1 MRAVHVLSF
10 IYLNP
15 CRQQWFQPRQD
26 RGGKQE
32 NPMHTHFISKKPLAV
47 MIIALLYFQAGCM
60 LLGGGGEPEKND
72 QQVLF
77 TEGEKAMEAKDY
89 EQAIHHFQTFADQFP
104 KSRQYTW
111 ALQRLGESYEGLLSF
126 YYKKKIEAGKPE
138 PEARKAF
145 LEKYGRYNCWIQTP
159 EELQYNRM
167 QYKLIL
173 EKHPKS
179 DIADEAAYRMIVW
192 EKDYKGSPEG
202 ALREIAELEKVLSQY
217 PDTSFKPEILYKI
230 ARRCRTLYEI
240 YAFSLKPGMRNA
252 EKAGQYRVKTK
263 FAYQL
268 CLDSSDRSDYGQKA
282 WEEMQAF
289 EQGRRIYIM
298 E

>member
-1 MRAVHVLSF
+1 MNRHF
-10 IYLNP
+10 Y
-15 CRQQWFQPRQD
+15 
-26 RGGKQE
+26 K
-32 NPMHTHFISKKPLAV
+32 THLIV
-47 MIIALLYFQAGCM
+47 MLIALLHVQAGCM
-60 LLGGGGEPEKND
+60 LLGGGGEPQKSDKEI
-72 QQVLF
+72 LF

-104 KSRQYTW
+104 KSTPYTW
-111 ALQRLGESYEGLLSF
+111 ALQRLGESYEGLLTF

-145 LEKYGRYNCWIQTP
+145 LEKYGRYSCWIETP
-159 EELQYNRM
+159 GELQYNRM

-179 DIADEAAYRMIVW
+179 DIADEAAYRMIIW

-202 ALREIAELEKVLSQY
+202 VLRELAELEKVLSQY
-217 PDTSFKPEILYKI
+217 PDTSLKPEILYKT
-230 ARRCRTLYEI
+230 ARRCRTLYEM
-240 YAFSLKPGMRNA
+240 YAFSKKAGVRNA
-252 EKAGQYRVKTK
+252 EKAEPFRAKTK
-263 FAYQL
+263 FVYQL
-268 CLDSSDRSDYGQKA
+268 CLDSADRSDYGQKA
-282 WEEMQAF
+282 WEELQAF